1 MIAGRHKVV
10 MYSTPTC
17 SYCRLAKAYLNQN
30 KVRYTEIDVSR
41 DQRAAADMVR
51 RSGQSAVPVILI
63 DNRPIVGFDKR
74 KIGRMLGL

>member
-10 MYSTPTC
+10 MYTTPTC

-30 KVRYTEIDVSR
+30 RVRYTEIDVSR
-41 DQRAAADMVR
+41 DQRASADMVR
-51 RSGQSAVPVILI
+51 RTGQSAVPVILI

-74 KIGRMLGL
+74 RIDRMLGL